1 MFRAYRIALKC
12 DILNQHF
19 TSCARN
25 KMGKSM
31 FFNNIKTARFLPV
44 NAVASSADENI
55 FSQRQR
61 LLLIKVKSI
70 KRLSADK
77 NESLLTF
84 MQNNIL

>member
-31 FFNNIKTARFLPV
+31 FFNNIKNGALP
-44 NAVASSADENI
+44 AG
-55 FSQRQR
+55 QRSGIIR
-61 LLLIKVKSI
+61 G
-70 KRLSADK
+70 
-77 NESLLTF
+77 
-84 MQNNIL
+84 